1 MQPGQALRPQSLM
14 VQPGPDGLGAF
25 RRALEGVFEVAPIGA
40 KSPFGATLR
49 AWSTGRATLSRSQF
63 DPALISRNMDVIAGG
78 GLDLVAV
85 RLVTTGRVKLCA
97 GAGAAPILVETGG
110 LYLLDML
117 QPVELSVEAPGG
129 DITLWAP
136 RARLSSSLMDERAVH
151 GLVLAADRT
160 TAAVARACVESLA
173 EATGRTTIRELD
185 ALIEGVLGL
194 LLRILPL
201 EVEMQGRGRLDPAPA
216 SMLTIR
222 RFIDQNLASSELNP
236 EMIAATFGMSRASLY
251 RLFEPVEGVIAYVR
265 KQRLQRA
272 FVDLANPGLADRK
285 VETIAARWGF
295 ESAGAFTRAFKAAY
309 GVSPVKAR
317 ISARDGL
324 QASAATAADGR
335 LIALLRG

>member
-1 MQPGQALRPQSLM
+1 MEPGQALRPQSLIL
-14 VQPGPDGLGAF
+14 QPRPDGLGAF
-25 RRALEGVFEVAPIGA
+25 RRGLDGVFNVAPIGA
-40 KSPFGATLR
+40 DSAFDAGLQ
-49 AWSTGRATLSRSQF
+49 AWSTGRATLSQSHC
-63 DPALISRNMDVIAGG
+63 DPAVLNRDMDVIAGG

-85 RLVTTGRVKLCA
+85 RLVTAGRVRVSTGP
-97 GAGAAPILVETGG
+97 GAPAILVETGG

-117 QPVELSVEAPGG
+117 QPVELHLEAPGG

-160 TAAVARACVESLA
+160 TASVARAGVASLA
-173 EATGRTTIRELD
+173 AAAGRTTIRELD

-201 EVEMQGRGRLDPAPA
+201 EVEMQGRGRLDQAPA

-295 ESAGAFTRAFKAAY
+295 ESAGAFTRAFKAVY

-324 QASAATAADGR
+324 RASASTAVDGR